1 MPINNQTP
9 DPRFQ
14 RVLVA
19 ARELVKHEVDA
30 LGANVEWAVIAN
42 GLQRLRDALAEL
54 EGGGAGAAN
63 SIKKNPASVAA
74 RSLNGS

>member
-19 ARELVKHEVDA
+19 ARELVKHKVDPP
-30 LGANVEWAVIAN
+30 GANAEWAVIAN
-42 GLQRLRDALAEL
+42 NLQRLREALADL
-54 EGGGAGAAN
+54 EGDGTGTAN
-63 SIKKNPASVAA
+63 LIKKNPAHVVPQ
-74 RSLNGS
+74 SLKQR

>member
-30 LGANVEWAVIAN
+30 QGANVEWSVIAS
-42 GLQRLRDALAEL
+42 GLQRLRDALADL
-54 EGGGAGAAN
+54 EGVVVPPTQSG
-63 SIKKNPASVAA
+63 KVRPVLPRKP
-74 RSLNGS
+74 

>member
-19 ARELVKHEVDA
+19 ARELVQLEVDA
-30 LGANVEWAVIAN
+30 RGAHGDWSMFAA
-42 GLQRLRDALAEL
+42 GLQRLREALADL
-54 EGGGAGAAN
+54 EKDGAGIPG
-63 SIKKNPASVAA
+63 SIKKNQVLLP
-74 RSLNGS
+74 RTP